1 MCNRVHLHI
10 VFVLLY
16 SVCRS
21 VNVLSCV
28 DIIQS
33 LMYVLRV
40 IILDITERHGESA
53 QEKARDDTNS
63 LSEITSEKKR
73 RNKTGI
79 TGCGLVVAGYV
90 QPATSI
96 DRLHLALMSRI
107 GSRETKYHQAN

>member
-1 MCNRVHLHI
+1 MCNRMHLHI

-16 SVCRS
+16 PVCRS

-33 LMYVLRV
+33 LMYALHV
-40 IILDITERHGESA
+40 IILDVIERHSESA
-53 QEKARDDTNS
+53 QEKVCNS

-79 TGCGLVVAGYV
+79 TGCGLVVVAYV
-90 QPATSI
+90 QLATSKVLL
-96 DRLHLALMSRI
+96 R
-107 GSRETKYHQAN
+107 